1 MYPYTS
7 YTAVY
12 TLYEEKLTQA
22 DPVLVEQRSYPV
34 VRSLARALGHT
45 FLALGNQLVQLGQ

>member
-12 TLYEEKLTQA
+12 TLYEEKLIQA
-22 DPVLVEQRSYPV
+22 EPVLVEQRSYPV